1 MILTGLSGIII
12 IEIYAAVMQ
21 KEFQDTNN
29 KVGKAFAVLG
39 IYLFVVCYYG
49 MLNSTTW
56 LYGAEIMPMALR
68 SKVMGLAA
76 ASHFIVNVAS
86 KLSSQ

>member
-1 MILTGLSGIII
+1 MILTGLSGIIL

-21 KEFQDTNN
+21 REFQNTDNR
-29 KVGKAFAVLG
+29 VGKGFAVLG

-56 LYGAEIMPMALR
+56 LYGMCRLIIRNMC
-68 SKVMGLAA
+68 SD
-76 ASHFIVNVAS
+76 VAD
-86 KLSSQ
+86 